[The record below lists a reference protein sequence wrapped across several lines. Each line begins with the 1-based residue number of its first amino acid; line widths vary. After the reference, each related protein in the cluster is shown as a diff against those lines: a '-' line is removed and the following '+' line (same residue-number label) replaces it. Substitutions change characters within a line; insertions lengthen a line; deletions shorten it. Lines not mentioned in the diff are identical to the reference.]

1 MPAFGFSVLR
11 LAWPQALLM
20 IVIFVPM
27 LIEARRSARNERAQ
41 RARGGIE
48 PGDDVYGLMRVAY
61 PGCFVAMLAEGAL
74 REPSASAVLAGMLVF
89 AAAKAIKWWAIL
101 SLGPSWTFKVIAV
114 PGAPLVT
121 SGPYRFLR
129 HPNYVGVVGELA
141 GAAIMTHASI
151 TGPLATALFIVLI
164 WRRIDAEERAL
175 HLRG

>member
-1 MPAFGFSVLR
+1 MFVAIIF
-11 LAWPQALLM
+11 

-41 RARGGIE
+41 RTRGGIE
-48 PGDDVYGLMRVAY
+48 PRDDVYALMRIAY
-61 PGCFVAMLAEGAL
+61 PACFVAMLAEGAL
-74 REPSASAVLAGMLVF
+74 RAPSVIALFAGMLVF
-89 AAAKAIKWWAIL
+89 AAGKAIKWWAIL
-101 SLGPSWTFKVIAV
+101 SLGSSWTFKVIAV

-151 TGPLATALFIVLI
+151 AGPLATALFIVLI

-175 HLRG
+175 HIRG